1 MVLLQ
6 RGVAEHPQPSI
17 PTVSPPPDSPH
28 GGHLSA
34 PLGQRVVVR
43 RVLPGETGP
52 SGGPAMTDVLGVL
65 EVDDGTT
72 IAVRREDGELV
83 TFPRADL
90 VTGKPVPPRPSVRL
104 RVDPAEVARLVAL
117 LPPAYADGPVLVGSV
132 ARLLRTLR
140 AAGPGRDATPDPRAV
155 VDGDDVVL
163 PLVDDAALL
172 ATLDAAG
179 EEGVRTVYV
188 VLSPDDTAA
197 LERCTELG
205 LVELPG

>member
-1 MVLLQ
+1 MPL
-6 RGVAEHPQPSI
+6 
-17 PTVSPPPDSPH
+17 TPDSPH

-34 PLGQRVVVR
+34 ATGQRVVVR

-72 IAVRREDGELV
+72 IGVRREDGELV

-104 RVDPAEVARLVAL
+104 RVDAGEVARLVAL
-117 LPPAYADGPVLVGSV
+117 LPPPYADGRVLVGSV

-140 AAGPGRDATPDPRAV
+140 AATQGRDAAPDPRAV

-163 PLVDDAALL
+163 PLPEDDAVLA
-172 ATLDAAG
+172 ATLDEAG

-188 VLSPDDTAA
+188 VLSADDTAG
-197 LERCTELG
+197 LERCAGLG